1 MVPLIDFLDNG
12 RVLSFGA
19 FGYRQCLVCLCP
31 SFQLQ
36 LLRSFEQ
43 FSSGKL
49 RCNKWRNIEDCHQM
63 SPVTILYIFA
73 FRHLTRQDALCH
85 YHALPCNS
93 KIIFN
98 SLNPQKRHPAYRN
111 EKHQSNHC
119 FHCNQHPFID
129 ASIGWSPSERFLLL
143 SLQIKYPNKDG
154 P

>member
-111 EKHQSNHC
+111 GKHQSNHC

-143 SLQIKYPNKDG
+143 SLQIEYPNKDG